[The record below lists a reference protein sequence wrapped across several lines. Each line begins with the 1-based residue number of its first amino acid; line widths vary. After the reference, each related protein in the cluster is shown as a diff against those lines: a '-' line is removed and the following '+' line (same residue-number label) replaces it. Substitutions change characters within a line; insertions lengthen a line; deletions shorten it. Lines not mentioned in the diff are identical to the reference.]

1 MSMPISQ
8 FLNTSQRPDLGELSY
23 PLPSSTEN
31 IGGPSNNKIR
41 ISHYG
46 QTTVVS
52 HRDPGAVFNERGFP
66 PASIVKINTGNTDD
80 LVYIKKID
88 DRLTAIVNGVAIKLD
103 IDESNPNGN
112 QAKLFITT
120 YGGKDTVIVDP
131 DVKTDVH
138 IDTGK
143 DEDQVE
149 TGGGHAQVYL
159 GDDADIGILGA
170 GGGELYGQGGDDELY
185 GGPAGSA
192 HLVGGSGTNTMMSNL
207 QRSDD
212 QATWIVAQGENDK
225 IRSRSFTTIK
235 IESQSAYVLVNP
247 EVPTHIDIAE
257 NAGKTET
264 VALWA
269 GDEQEKT
276 DVTYTGRQDDEKDI
290 KRTQQEPR
298 SESEENALWP
308 N

>member
-1 MSMPISQ
+1 MSMPINQ
-8 FLNTSQRPDLGELSY
+8 FLNASQRPDLGDLSY

-31 IGGPSNNKIR
+31 VGGPNNKII

-46 QTTVVS
+46 QTAVVS
-52 HRDPGAVFNERGFP
+52 HRDPGAVFNERGFH
-66 PASIVKINTGNTDD
+66 PASTVKINTGNSDD
-80 LVYIKKID
+80 LVYIKKFD
-88 DRLTAIVNGVAIKLD
+88 NRLTAIVNGAAIKLD
-103 IDESNPNGN
+103 IDESNPSGN

-131 DVKTDVH
+131 DVKTDIH
-138 IDTGK
+138 IDTGA
-143 DEDQVE
+143 DDDQVE

-159 GDDADIGILGA
+159 GNGADIGKLGA
-170 GGGELYGQGGDDELY
+170 GGGELYGQDGDDELH
-185 GGPAGSA
+185 GGTAGSA
-192 HLVGGSGTNTMMSNL
+192 HLVGGSGSNTMMSNL

-257 NAGKTET
+257 NAGNTET

-269 GDEQEKT
+269 GNEEENV

-290 KRTQQEPR
+290 KRTQQGPR